1 MRYLLYEYAE
11 SPKFASELPEIQYDY
26 KKNLNVLKSNFKPAI
41 SFIDNLGTETFTKT
55 YNEGSDSDAEESFL
69 LATESMTLVNNE
81 GSDPDK
87 ENFMDSLITM
97 TNTQYQIENTDTD

>member
-11 SPKFASELPEIQYDY
+11 SPKFAPELPEIEYDY

-55 YNEGSDSDAEESFL
+55 
-69 LATESMTLVNNE
+69 
-81 GSDPDK
+81 
-87 ENFMDSLITM
+87 
-97 TNTQYQIENTDTD
+97 Q